1 LLKGETVMA
10 ARRIRVAIGAK
21 YDRTRALESED
32 GPVTCVVQPSVHAA
46 FQALTTDS
54 PYDAAEISTAFYIAL
69 RGQRELPFVALP
81 VFPSRG
87 FRYGNLFVRGDSA
100 LTAVEDL
107 RGKRVGLPEYGMTMG
122 VWLRGIFSDVHGVSP
137 REIDWVTARDPVLTD
152 VPASVSAAGI
162 SVTRLPSGTLW
173 EALAEGRIDA
183 AIGVAPRDGLVAGS
197 IRRLR
202 TEYWIDDLEYF
213 RRTGNFPVMHALVV
227 RNSVVE
233 NDPGAVETLFRA
245 FCAAKQRALAELA
258 DSLATL
264 PVSLPLLTAHAEFSA
279 REFGPDWW
287 PYGLEAN
294 RTCVETLIRYCR
306 EQALIDRDILPE
318 ELFHPGSHGLTG

>member
-1 LLKGETVMA
+1 MA
-10 ARRIRVAIGAK
+10 TRSVRVAIGGR
-21 YDRTRALESED
+21 YDRTRVLESED

-46 FQALTTDS
+46 FRALTTDS
-54 PYDAAEISTAFYIAL
+54 PYDAAEISAAFYIAL
-69 RGQRELPFVALP
+69 RGQGELPFVALP

-100 LTAVEDL
+100 LTQVEDL

-122 VWLRGIFSDVHGVSP
+122 VWLRGIFSDIHGVRP
-137 REIDWVTARDPVLTD
+137 GEIDWVTARDPVLTD
-152 VPASVSAAGI
+152 VPSSVSAAGI
-162 SVTRLPSGTLW
+162 SVTRLSSGTLW

-183 AIGVAPRDGLVAGS
+183 AIGVAPRAGLTAGS

-202 TEYWIDDLEYF
+202 TEYWNDDLEYF
-213 RRTGNFPVMHALVV
+213 RRTGIFPVMHALVV
-227 RNSVVE
+227 RNA
-233 NDPGAVETLFRA
+233 AVEDDPSVAGTLFQA

-264 PVSLPLLTAHAEFSA
+264 PVSLPLLTAHVEFSA

-287 PYGLEAN
+287 PYGLAAN
-294 RTCVETLIRYCR
+294 RTCIETLIRYCR
-306 EQALIDRDILPE
+306 EQGLIDREIPPE
-318 ELFHPGSHGLTG
+318 ELFHPGSHELTG